1 MKSLFV
7 TGTDTGIGKTCIS
20 AGIALALKKSGVNVG
35 VMKPFM
41 CGTKQ
46 KTDFSYDDVTILTNA
61 ANVIDPRELV
71 NPFFFPIPAS
81 PYTAAKNLGTEINIK
96 QVLDSYEKLSE
107 VHDVM
112 LVEGIGGI
120 MTPILKDFSVI
131 DLIKNFH
138 TNTLIVTSSK
148 IGTVNHTVMTCKLCK
163 NLEIPVKG
171 LIINDFYSEGYPIP
185 QLERDLHD
193 LTDLPILCSLP
204 HVNNFNLDDFAQ
216 LISDRIDLSSL
227 FTW

>member
-41 CGTKQ
+41 CGMKQ
-46 KTDFSYDDVTILTNA
+46 KTGSADDVTILTNA

-71 NPFFFPIPAS
+71 NPFFSPIPAS
-81 PYTAAKNLGTEINIK
+81 PYTAAKNSGTKININH
-96 QVLDSYEKLSE
+96 VLDSYEKLSKI
-107 VHDVM
+107 HDVI

-120 MTPILKDFSVI
+120 MTPILKKFSII
-131 DLIKNFH
+131 DLIKELH

-163 NLEIPVKG
+163 DLEIPVKG
-171 LIINDFYSEGYPIP
+171 LIINNFDTEGYPILE
-185 QLERDLHD
+185 LERDLND

-204 HVNNFNLDDFAQ
+204 HLNNFNLDDLAQ
-216 LISDRIDLSSL
+216 MISDRINLSSL
-227 FTW
+227 FT

>member
-41 CGTKQ
+41 CGMKQ
-46 KTDFSYDDVTILTNA
+46 KTGSADDDVTILTNA

-71 NPFFFPIPAS
+71 NPFFSPIPAS
-81 PYTAAKNLGTEINIK
+81 PYTAAKNSGTKININH
-96 QVLDSYEKLSE
+96 VLDSYEKLSK
-107 VHDVM
+107 VHDVI

-120 MTPILKDFSVI
+120 MTPILKNFSVI
-131 DLIKNFH
+131 DLIKELH

-171 LIINDFYSEGYPIP
+171 LIINNFDSEGYPILE
-185 QLERDLHD
+185 LERDLSD

-204 HVNNFNLDDFAQ
+204 HVNDFNIDGFAQ
-216 LISDRIDLSSL
+216 MISDRINLSSL
-227 FTW
+227 FT

>member
-41 CGTKQ
+41 CGMKQ
-46 KTDFSYDDVTILTNA
+46 KTGSAVDDVTTLTNA

-71 NPFFFPIPAS
+71 NPFFSPIPAS
-81 PYTAAKNLGTEINIK
+81 PYTAAKNSGTKISINH
-96 QVLDSYEKLSE
+96 VLDSYEKLSK
-107 VHDVM
+107 VHDVI

-120 MTPILKDFSVI
+120 MTPILKKFSII
-131 DLIKNFH
+131 DLIKELH

-148 IGTVNHTVMTCKLCK
+148 IGTVNHTAMTCKLCK

-171 LIINDFYSEGYPIP
+171 LIINNFDSEGYPILE
-185 QLERDLHD
+185 LERDLND

-204 HVNNFNLDDFAQ
+204 HLNNFNLDDLAQ
-216 LISDRIDLSSL
+216 MISDRLDLSSL
-227 FTW
+227 FT

>member
-41 CGTKQ
+41 CGMKQ
-46 KTDFSYDDVTILTNA
+46 KTGSADDDVTILTNA

-71 NPFFFPIPAS
+71 NPFFSPIPAS
-81 PYTAAKNLGTEINIK
+81 PYTAAKNSGTKININH
-96 QVLDSYEKLSE
+96 VLDSYEKLSK
-107 VHDVM
+107 VHDVI

-120 MTPILKDFSVI
+120 MTPILKKFSII
-131 DLIKNFH
+131 DLIKELH

-163 NLEIPVKG
+163 DLEIPVKG
-171 LIINDFYSEGYPIP
+171 LIINNFDTEGYPILE
-185 QLERDLHD
+185 LERDLND

-204 HVNNFNLDDFAQ
+204 HLNNFNLDDLAQ
-216 LISDRIDLSSL
+216 MISDRIDLSSL
-227 FTW
+227 FT

>member
-41 CGTKQ
+41 CGIEQ
-46 KTDFSYDDVTILTNA
+46 KTGSADDDVTTLTNA

-81 PYTAAKNLGTEINIK
+81 PYTAAKNSGTKININH
-96 QVLDSYEKLSE
+96 VLDSYEKLSK
-107 VHDVM
+107 VHDVI

-120 MTPILKDFSVI
+120 MTPILKNFSVI
-131 DLIKNFH
+131 DLIKELH

-171 LIINDFYSEGYPIP
+171 LIINNFDSEGYPILE
-185 QLERDLHD
+185 LERDLSD

-204 HVNNFNLDDFAQ
+204 HVNDFNIDGFAQ
-216 LISDRIDLSSL
+216 MISDRINLSSL
-227 FTW
+227 FT

>member
-1 MKSLFV
+1 MKSLFI

-20 AGIALALKKSGVNVG
+20 AGLALALKKSGVNVG

-41 CGTKQ
+41 CGMKQ
-46 KTDFSYDDVTILTNA
+46 KTGSADDDVTILTNA

-71 NPFFFPIPAS
+71 NPFFSPIPAS
-81 PYTAAKNLGTEINIK
+81 PYTAAKNSGTKININH
-96 QVLDSYEKLSE
+96 VLDSYEKLSKI
-107 VHDVM
+107 HDVI

-120 MTPILKDFSVI
+120 MTPILKKFSII
-131 DLIKNFH
+131 DLIKELH

-163 NLEIPVKG
+163 DLEIPVKG
-171 LIINDFYSEGYPIP
+171 LIINNFDSEGYPILE
-185 QLERDLHD
+185 LERDLND

-204 HVNNFNLDDFAQ
+204 HLNNFNLDDLAQ
-216 LISDRIDLSSL
+216 MILDRIDLSSL
-227 FTW
+227 FT

>member
-41 CGTKQ
+41 CSMKQ
-46 KTDFSYDDVTILTNA
+46 KTGSAVDDVTTLTNA

-71 NPFFFPIPAS
+71 NPFFSPIPAS
-81 PYTAAKNLGTEINIK
+81 PYTAAKNSGTKININH
-96 QVLDSYEKLSE
+96 VLDSYEKLSK
-107 VHDVM
+107 VHDVI

-120 MTPILKDFSVI
+120 MTPILKKFSII
-131 DLIKNFH
+131 DLIKELH

-163 NLEIPVKG
+163 DLEIPVKG
-171 LIINDFYSEGYPIP
+171 LIINNFDTEGYPILE
-185 QLERDLHD
+185 LERDLND

-204 HVNNFNLDDFAQ
+204 HLNNFNLDDLAQ
-216 LISDRIDLSSL
+216 MISDRLDLSSL
-227 FTW
+227 FT

>member
-35 VMKPFM
+35 VMRPFM
-41 CGTKQ
+41 CGIKQ
-46 KTDFSYDDVTILTNA
+46 KTGSADDDVTTLTNA

-81 PYTAAKNLGTEINIK
+81 PYTAAKNSGTKININH
-96 QVLDSYEKLSE
+96 VLDSYEKLSK
-107 VHDVM
+107 VHDVI

-120 MTPILKDFSVI
+120 MTPILKNFSVI
-131 DLIKNFH
+131 DLIKELH

-171 LIINDFYSEGYPIP
+171 LIINNFDSEGYPILE
-185 QLERDLHD
+185 LERDLSD

-204 HVNNFNLDDFAQ
+204 HVNDFNIDGFAQ
-216 LISDRIDLSSL
+216 MISDRINLSSL
-227 FTW
+227 FT

>member
-7 TGTDTGIGKTCIS
+7 TGTDTDIGKTCIS

-61 ANVIDPRELV
+61 ANVIDPRELI

-131 DLIKNFH
+131 DLIKNLH

-227 FTW
+227 FT